1 MRVIKKLLG
10 ANPSAMVSPIPDL
23 CVRDRTITIS
33 KTKVLHIFKDRRP
46 IAIQWL
52 EENLPRLVLM
62 DPHQIKKLI
71 LWFYTE
77 MPDNGYLEFDF
88 GPRQLYFCS
97 IEKK

>member
-1 MRVIKKLLG
+1 MKVVKKLLG
-10 ANPSAMVSPIPDL
+10 ANPSARISHIPDL
-23 CVRDRTITIS
+23 CVRDRTITVS
-33 KTKVLHIFKDRRP
+33 KTHVLTMFKDRRP
-46 IAIQWL
+46 IAIQWM

-62 DPHQIKKLI
+62 EAHQIKKLI
-71 LWFYTE
+71 VWFYTE